1 MAPQLIK
8 SAAFTVATAFDPLL
22 VVFSL
27 QLPWA
32 SHTVSF
38 ISVWQFA
45 PGALQSIVGKLG
57 NCPLFGWLMSF
68 HCAAVAAIK
77 LSIVNSSSLLI
88 SPSFF
93 FFVLCRN
100 KNSFTLFHSR
110 LNNSNRCGQMSNEA
124 YSVFVIH
131 FRFCGKERENQ
142 LFARVVGVAVYLWA
156 NKFLLGRIIFA
167 KLFCSQ
173 WDEIISGN
181 EVKQVSRS
189 LKTFAAKPL
198 TLIWLMGC
206 QT

>member
-1 MAPQLIK
+1 MATIAPQLIK
-8 SAAFTVATAFDPLL
+8 SAAFTVATAFDPLF

-38 ISVWQFA
+38 VSVWQFA

-77 LSIVNSSSLLI
+77 LSIVNSSSLFI

-93 FFVLCRN
+93 VFVLCRN
-100 KNSFTLFHSR
+100 KNSFTLFHPR

-124 YSVFVIH
+124 FQFLLLSTFGFVK
-131 FRFCGKERENQ
+131 KERRTN
-142 LFARVVGVAVYLWA
+142 YLRELMVLRWM
-156 NKFLLGRIIFA
+156 FWRFSLG
-167 KLFCSQ
+167 K
-173 WDEIISGN
+173 
-181 EVKQVSRS
+181 
-189 LKTFAAKPL
+189 
-198 TLIWLMGC
+198 
-206 QT
+206 